1 VEVRNRTWRLSSAA
15 AAAAIL
21 MLLGGCGGDPAAP
34 PDTQEVADLGT
45 PPLGA
50 ESAPAKVAE
59 TTAEPAPV
67 VETRTVTEK
76 KRIRYSTREVKDS
89 SLPEGTRRTRTRGRD
104 GVRALTYEVTFTDG
118 EPSGRKLVSSEVI
131 RKPVTKVVAVGTKVE
146 KDEPS
151 GDCDPNYSGA
161 CVPVASDVDCAGG
174 SGNGP
179 EYVDGPVRVVGDD
192 VYDLDR
198 DGDGIACD

>member
-1 VEVRNRTWRLSSAA
+1 MV
-15 AAAAIL
+15 
-21 MLLGGCGGDPAAP
+21 LGGCGGDPAAP
-34 PDTQEVADLGT
+34 PATREVADLGA
-45 PPLGA
+45 PPPVA
-50 ESAPAKVAE
+50 ESAPAEAAE

-76 KRIRYSTREVKDS
+76 KRIRYSTREVEDS
-89 SLPEGTRRTRTRGRD
+89 SLAEGTRRTRTRGRD
-104 GVRALTYEVTFTDG
+104 GVRTLTYEVTFTDG
-118 EPSGRKLVSSEVI
+118 EPSGRKLTRSEVT

-146 KDEPS
+146 EDEPS

-161 CVPVASDVDCAGG
+161 CVPVAGDVDCAGG